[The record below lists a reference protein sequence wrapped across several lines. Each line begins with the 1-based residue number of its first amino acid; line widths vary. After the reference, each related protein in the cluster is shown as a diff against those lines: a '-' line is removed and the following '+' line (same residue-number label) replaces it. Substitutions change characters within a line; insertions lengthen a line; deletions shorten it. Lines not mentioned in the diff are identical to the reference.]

1 MRSDSSDAPRAG
13 HAFLND
19 EQFGPR
25 PVHPLLRIAGVDP
38 DPESSADAWRR
49 IEAFFHTH
57 LERTTRE

>member
-1 MRSDSSDAPRAG
+1 MKEYPRTG

-25 PVHPLLRIAGVDP
+25 PVHPLLRIAGVGP
-38 DPESSADAWRR
+38 DPEASADASRR

-57 LERTTRE
+57 LQRTARA